1 MILSVALGILLVL
14 SAIVLFVWLLA
25 KAREHDLAGVLFF
38 VLTVGALAVLFPS
51 RVLPYI
57 FLALFLALIAFVVVL
72 PWGLYSRWRHPAFR
86 PTWLRRFWK
95 S

>member
-25 KAREHDLAGVLFF
+25 KAREHDLTGVLFF

-51 RVLPYI
+51 RVLP
-57 FLALFLALIAFVVVL
+57 
-72 PWGLYSRWRHPAFR
+72 
-86 PTWLRRFWK
+86 
-95 S
+95 